1 MKRFIFLSAFVFAS
15 LAGVAHAQQN
25 QPLMFGGSV
34 GIMKP
39 HGSNNDNGFNIGG
52 RISRNLQDN
61 IYWEAEVSLG
71 ISDGELGVKR
81 DWSVNSLAGYGVYRS
96 DGPIHL
102 KAKLGVALWDDDFD
116 SDTSL
121 SAGIGIGFRLGAG
134 VLDVE
139 YTQINSYIDYVT
151 VGYSLPF

>member
-1 MKRFIFLSAFVFAS
+1 MKRFILLLALASAS
-15 LAGVAHAQQN
+15 LSGVAHAQQN

-39 HGSNNDNGFNIGG
+39 HGNNNGNGVNIGG

-61 IYWEAEVSLG
+61 IYWEADVNLG
-71 ISDGELGVKR
+71 LVDGELDTQR
-81 DWSVNSLAGYGVYRS
+81 DWSVNSLAGYAVYRT
-96 DGPIHL
+96 DGPTHL

-121 SAGIGIGFRLGAG
+121 SAGIGIGFRMG
-134 VLDVE
+134 VGILDVE

-151 VGYSLPF
+151 VGYSMPF